1 VERHIA
7 HIDIPDFCATLEEL
21 RRPELKKR
29 PLVLAEPGPRAIT
42 QGVNRLART
51 EGIREGM
58 PLGQAQRFCRRLLV
72 MPPDGRYYHH
82 QHQHLIEVL
91 GRFSPLVEG
100 VTPGHYFVDLTGTRR
115 LWGPCPDAASRMN
128 RQLAAKERLEAR
140 IGLAAN
146 KLISQVAAR
155 CLPPGDLSCIFPGGE
170 TVFLAP
176 LPVTALPGVG
186 SKTSSRLLDFNIETI
201 GQLAAI
207 SAGILAGVFGR
218 MGSRLQQLAQ
228 GLDTTPVLPFR
239 KIPQLSVVRTLGRD
253 EIDRERLEALL
264 FQQVEEAGWL
274 LRRHNRY
281 PGQLALEI
289 RYADG
294 VTVRHQHPLSP
305 ITAQVDQRLFR
316 MARPAFDR
324 LFRRRIAIR
333 RLVLELSNFAMP
345 ARQLSLF
352 PWEEATL
359 VEDQKIQHAIDAIR
373 HRFGRQAIV
382 WGKTKGIADA

>member
-1 VERHIA
+1 MERHIA

-51 EGIREGM
+51 EGIHEGM